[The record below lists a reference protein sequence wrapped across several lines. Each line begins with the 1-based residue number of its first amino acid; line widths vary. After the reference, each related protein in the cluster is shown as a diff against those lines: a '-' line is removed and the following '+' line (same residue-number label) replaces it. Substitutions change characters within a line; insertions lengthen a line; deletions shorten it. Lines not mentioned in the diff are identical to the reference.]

1 MQLKIADVSEFYAPE
16 GGGVKTYV
24 HQKFV
29 AAKKHGGIDLTILAP
44 GAELRTEEREGGR
57 IIWVPAHK
65 LIVDPR
71 YYMWGNG
78 DGIRAVLD
86 NIKPDIVECSSPWR
100 GGWVGGHWQGDAI
113 KTLIMHADPVAVY
126 PQRWLEKFMSPAQ
139 VDSAFGWFWN
149 YLRKL
154 SAPCDATI
162 VAGDWFAKRCAA
174 QGLRNPIAVPLGV
187 ETELFGQ
194 ARANDNLRAEM
205 LSACG
210 LPESA
215 TLLITLG
222 RFHGEKR
229 VPMLIEA
236 VGIANRTRPI
246 GLFVIG
252 DGMGRKGVEA
262 CASKMPQVH
271 LAGAIKDRTNVAMR
285 LASAD
290 GLLHGSASETFGY
303 VVAESLCAGLP
314 IIVPDRGGAADFA
327 GEDYAEIYATG
338 NASAAAAA
346 ILRLAAR
353 PRAALKA
360 AALHAGKTRVSSADD
375 HFTKLFDLYAQLVAA
390 KRAGAGSAA
399 RQANS

>member
-1 MQLKIADVSEFYAPE
+1 MLKVADVSEFYAPE

-24 HQKFV
+24 HQKII

-44 GAELRTEEREGGR
+44 GAELRTEIRDGGK

-71 YYMWGNG
+71 YYMWGKG
-78 DGIRAVLD
+78 AGIRAVLD
-86 NIKPDIVECSSPWR
+86 EVKPDIVECSSPWR
-100 GGWVGGHWQGDAI
+100 GGWVAGHWQGDAV
-113 KTLIMHADPVAVY
+113 KTLIMHADPIAVY
-126 PQRWLEKFMSPAQ
+126 PQRWFEKFMTPRQ
-139 VDSAFGWFWN
+139 VDGAFGWFWH
-149 YLRKL
+149 YLQKL

-162 VAGDWFAKRCAA
+162 VAGDWFARRCAG
-174 QGLRNPIAVPLGV
+174 QGLRNPISVPLGV
-187 ETELFGQ
+187 EKDFFGD
-194 ARANDNLRAEM
+194 ARADEKLRAEM
-205 LSACG
+205 LAKCG
-210 LPESA
+210 LPETA

-229 VPMLIEA
+229 VPTLIKA
-236 VGIANRTRPI
+236 VGIANRTQPV

-262 CASKMPQVH
+262 CAAKIPQVH
-271 LAGAIKDRTNVAMR
+271 LAGLIKDRVNVAAR

-327 GEDYAEIYATG
+327 GNDYAEIYATG
-338 NASAAAAA
+338 DAEAAAAA
-346 ILRLAAR
+346 IIRLANR
-353 PRAALKA
+353 PRTEMKLSASL
-360 AALHAGKTRVSSADD
+360 AGKNRVSSADD
-375 HFTKLFDLYAQLVAA
+375 HFTTLFDLYAQLVAT
-390 KRAGAGSAA
+390 KRAGAASVK
-399 RQANS
+399 QQPNL